1 MSMSLVPTEA
11 ASAFQPQLGYTF
23 DLLERA
29 LTHKSFSN
37 ENREVRSPN
46 NERLEFLGDAVLGF
60 VVGEMIYR
68 SFPNLQ
74 EGALSKIKAHLVSA
88 NMLAGKA
95 RGLGIGRFLRM
106 GAGEARSGG
115 AEKPSLLADAF
126 EAVVAAIYLDGGLAA
141 TEEFLRR
148 TFGPEVSGIDIG
160 DLSFHDYKTTLQ
172 ETAQSLGL
180 PLPAAAAPPSARLSV
195 RRRRKRSRSWDG
207 FRSRP
212 VYGAFSSRCRNAS
225 ASSKPTRRRSLRSWP
240 DASRKITVG
249 TPRIAYFSAS
259 AIVSASAAF
268 VMSAL

>member
-1 MSMSLVPTEA
+1 MSMSVVPTEA
-11 ASAFQPQLGYTF
+11 ASAFQPELGYTF
-23 DLLERA
+23 QDLDLLERA

-126 EAVVAAIYLDGGLAA
+126 EAVVAAIYLDGGLDA

-180 PLPAAAAPPSARLSV
+180 PLPEYRVIEESGPDHEKAFTVEL
-195 RRRRKRSRSWDG
+195 SWDAE
-207 FRSRP
+207 
-212 VYGAFSSRCRNAS
+212 AFSRGSGP
-225 ASSKPTRRRSLRSWP
+225 SKRE
-240 DASRKITVG
+240 AQRK
-249 TPRIAYFSAS
+249 
-259 AIVSASAAF
+259 AAKE
-268 VMSAL
+268 ALKKLGRLPE

>member
-1 MSMSLVPTEA
+1 MSVVPTEA
-11 ASAFQPQLGYTF
+11 ASAFQQSLGYTF
-23 DLLERA
+23 RDRDLLERA
-29 LTHKSFSN
+29 LTHKSYSN

-60 VVGEMIYR
+60 VVGEIIYR

-115 AEKPSLLADAF
+115 AEKSSLLADAF
-126 EAVVAAIYLDGGLAA
+126 EAIVAAVYLDGGLAA
-141 TEEFLRR
+141 TEALLQRV
-148 TFGPEVSGIDIG
+148 FGPEVSGIDIG

-180 PLPAAAAPPSARLSV
+180 PLPDYRVIEESGPDHEKAFVVELA
-195 RRRRKRSRSWDG
+195 WDG
-207 FRSRP
+207 EPFARGT
-212 VYGAFSSRCRNAS
+212 GA
-225 ASSKPTRRRSLRSWP
+225 SKRE
-240 DASRKITVG
+240 AQRK
-249 TPRIAYFSAS
+249 
-259 AIVSASAAF
+259 AAKE
-268 VMSAL
+268 ALKKLGRLPA

>member
-1 MSMSLVPTEA
+1 MSLVPTEA
-11 ASAFQPQLGYTF
+11 VSAFQQQLGYTF
-23 DLLERA
+23 RDLDLLERA

-37 ENREVRSPN
+37 ENRDARSPN

-88 NMLAGKA
+88 AMLSGKA
-95 RGLGIGRFLRM
+95 RGLALGRFLRM

-148 TFGPEVSGIDIG
+148 IFGPEISGIDVG
-160 DLSFHDYKTTLQ
+160 DLSFHDHKTTLQ

-180 PLPAAAAPPSARLSV
+180 PLPDYRVIEEKGPDHEKAFTVEL
-195 RRRRKRSRSWDG
+195 SWDG
-207 FRSRP
+207 EPFSRGSGP
-212 VYGAFSSRCRNAS
+212 
-225 ASSKPTRRRSLRSWP
+225 SKRE
-240 DASRKITVG
+240 AQRK
-249 TPRIAYFSAS
+249 
-259 AIVSASAAF
+259 AAKE
-268 VMSAL
+268 ALKRLGRLPE